1 MAKLLRWA
9 SVVLLAWPCAAL
21 ALPPPALRALASGAD
36 RKAVHP
42 PVAPPEALAN
52 GEKADPWFP
61 KPVQLQY
68 VHKLVLDP
76 GHGGDNLGTVGA
88 LGIRE
93 KSLVL
98 DYARKIAAFVRTHSN
113 VEVVLTREADV
124 ALPLRDRPRLANEKK
139 GDALISLH
147 ANAHELGEAHGM
159 EVFFLAADSS
169 VQATRELI
177 EREEGIRPDDPTAGL
192 PWSVG
197 GIVQD
202 LDQSAAHAHAE
213 VLAGSLALALQ
224 KVRPTVRFRGVR
236 QAPFGVLKEANMPA
250 LVLEVGYLT
259 YPAEARTLLEP
270 QTPGQ
275 FGQAILMALQ
285 GLDARIALEKAP
297 AVKKPVVAA
306 RR

>member
-1 MAKLLRWA
+1 MANLVRWLG
-9 SVVLLAWPCAAL
+9 VVLLAWPCTVL
-21 ALPPPALRALASGAD
+21 ALPPRAPRAE
-36 RKAVHP
+36 P
-42 PVAPPEALAN
+42 PPTA
-52 GEKADPWFP
+52 EKPDPWFA
-61 KPVQLQY
+61 KPVQLQH
-68 VHKLVLDP
+68 VRRLVLDP

-93 KSLVL
+93 KSLVM

-113 VEVVLTREADV
+113 VEVVLTRESDV
-124 ALPLRDRPRLANEKK
+124 AVALRDRPRLANEKK
-139 GDALISLH
+139 GDALVSLH

-169 VQATRELI
+169 VQSTRELI

-197 GIVQD
+197 SIVQD
-202 LDQSAAHAHAE
+202 LDLSAAHAHAE
-213 VLAGSLALALQ
+213 VFAGSLALALQ

-236 QAPFGVLKEANMPA
+236 QAPFGVLKEARMPA
-250 LVLEVGYLT
+250 VVLEVGYLT
-259 YPAEARTLLEP
+259 HPQEARTLLEP
-270 QTPGQ
+270 QTPVQ

-297 AVKKPVVAA
+297 AAKKPVVAA
-306 RR
+306 KR